1 MRQRSMQS
9 TIPRTRETAQKKT
22 KTVVLQCNSASV
34 EEQDKSRVRNDL
46 RGYACRP
53 DIEDKEKVRGESRA
67 LLSPWNGIEQP
78 EHLLPKHLRHANKNV
93 HSSKT
98 TNKMRE
104 TWRLGDTCK
113 YFCYSCLKASV
124 LTFRPG
130 SPPSATST
138 PLPQLSLLKVK
149 NPRASRGAGASQS
162 RFKCVGKGYTHTR
175 VEDWMAGVGPKQAR
189 HCGHA
194 FSGVSDLASCPA
206 FLLSGLVPIRLES
219 SLRLYPTVNPQAAFN
234 QSTHV
239 EVKRT
244 AGRPRLK
251 QPRLPSTTS
260 RPLIAG
266 MLVDSP
272 GTVELELWAMKSMSH
287 DCAREPYTYK
297 IQCSGSRILDGRQ
310 FFASHHE
317 EYAIFFRP
325 SIAVSRIQSRIMVI
339 RKATEWGMTHEIE
352 IDSVSSSGWVLFIT
366 VLGIWEVIVM
376 NALELPAHSS
386 ARLHNVCHRYTFS
399 TPAITFTSRG
409 MGDREVG
416 RLRTCAKCYQQGSP
430 TSDVHSPLSSH
441 RGVPVSRI
449 LQNSRST
456 GSLLKDNTE
465 CVGEMRTFDMV
476 QQVKSEGRCGTDAG
490 CVLRPYRSPS
500 TRSTRVSQS
509 RTPQTNYTLIPERYS
524 NRFGQESHIDAC
536 TPALHA
542 WIPHEFC
549 CGLITSPPL
558 SEQASD
564 IQEA

>member
-1 MRQRSMQS
+1 MPVSIFYLLIPSEGAGQKGIKDPLESMERNRATRASAAEAHPTCEQGRALQQDDQRDAGKLEAWRYMQVLLPALSESQCPNLSRIHDHQEEQEPCRAGSNAWGRDIRAAHPSHTSYRHGYEELGLRIGWREWDQRSIRRPQS
-9 TIPRTRETAQKKT
+9 LD
-22 KTVVLQCNSASV
+22 V
-34 EEQDKSRVRNDL
+34 
-46 RGYACRP
+46 
-53 DIEDKEKVRGESRA
+53 
-67 LLSPWNGIEQP
+67 
-78 EHLLPKHLRHANKNV
+78 
-93 HSSKT
+93 
-98 TNKMRE
+98 
-104 TWRLGDTCK
+104 
-113 YFCYSCLKASV
+113 
-124 LTFRPG
+124 
-130 SPPSATST
+130 
-138 PLPQLSLLKVK
+138 
-149 NPRASRGAGASQS
+149 
-162 RFKCVGKGYTHTR
+162 
-175 VEDWMAGVGPKQAR
+175 
-189 HCGHA
+189 A
-194 FSGVSDLASCPA
+194 FSHDSTQPHPNT
-206 FLLSGLVPIRLES
+206 GLVPIRLES

-244 AGRPRLK
+244 ADRPRLK
-251 QPRLPSTTS
+251 QPRLLSTTS

-386 ARLHNVCHRYTFS
+386 ARLHNVRHRYTFS